1 MNDIEAEMLNKARN
15 KANKNVRKATAQ
27 RNLSPLLTTSNA
39 RVSNDLLS
47 PRGPEESVA
56 DTLTIQTTR
65 KKGKKKK

>member
-1 MNDIEAEMLNKARN
+1 MNDIEAEMMNKARS

-47 PRGPEESVA
+47 PRPQDSVE
-56 DTLTIQTTR
+56 DTVTVQTTR